1 MDYVNDIEK
10 VLEYVQKYKQSNQ
23 EIVVRMGLRMNGDLH
38 IGNILPILSC
48 FILGEKIIKL
58 GYKYKIVIALVDVE
72 DSGEQ
77 IPFIYQ
83 KDPSKKY
90 KSLADYSIGKIKSF
104 VEDVQNIKKN
114 IRVEF
119 HRVSNL
125 LENLEF
131 RGIIEDFLSQKKH
144 GSQINVLCNKC
155 KSINRDWSILD
166 KGISFTCEFCS
177 LNQILKLSEV
187 EFAVDHDLLGA
198 MEDSFFPLDIH
209 IIGRDHELT
218 DTNNRISSFEK
229 REFYASYFLRHREYI
244 TFLTPLV
251 LGRNKKKMSKSKK
264 KGIFL
269 ERLKKQYGAEYATKL
284 YDFSKK
290 IIGNQ
295 NEIINLNFVIENLLN

>member
-1 MDYVNDIEK
+1 MDYTNSIEEI
-10 VLEYVQKYKQSNQ
+10 VGYVQKYKQSTK
-23 EIVVRMGLRMNGDLH
+23 EIVLRMGLRMNGDLH
-38 IGNILPILSC
+38 LGNILPILSC

-58 GYKYKIVIALVDVE
+58 GYRCKVIIALVDVE
-72 DSGEQ
+72 DGGEQ

-90 KSLADYSIGKIKSF
+90 KSLADYSIEKIKSF

-114 IRVEF
+114 IQVEF
-119 HRVSNL
+119 HRVSDL

-131 RGIIEDFLSQKKH
+131 RGIIENYLSQEKH

-155 KSINRDWSILD
+155 KSINRDWSMLD

-177 LNQILKLSEV
+177 LKQILKLSEV

-229 REFYASYFLRHREYI
+229 REFYASYLLRNREYI

-251 LGRNKKKMSKSKK
+251 LGKNKKKMSKSKK
-264 KGIFL
+264 NGIFL
-269 ERLKKQYGAEYATKL
+269 EELKKQYGAEYATKL

-290 IIGNQ
+290 VIGNQ
-295 NEIINLNFVIENLLN
+295 SEVIDFNFILENLLN